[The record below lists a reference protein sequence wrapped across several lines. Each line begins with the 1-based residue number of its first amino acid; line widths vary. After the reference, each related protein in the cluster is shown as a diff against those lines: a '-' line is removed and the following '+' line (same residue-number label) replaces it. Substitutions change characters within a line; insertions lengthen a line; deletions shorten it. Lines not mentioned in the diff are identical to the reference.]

1 MSTRRHTIAAPSA
14 GRLAAVL
21 GVGRVATGSPRGHE
35 LDEEL
40 KAQLK
45 SQLESIHSPCIVHL
59 RGNELEHVLKNMI
72 EQLATNL
79 ATVVDGRT
87 AVANPTNVELELDAF
102 QTIWES
108 LMDRS
113 FPESTFEQVAKE
125 TARALDKFTKQEACK
140 ETLLRFMKDRMHRFC
155 IEYGIDATTHMA
167 REVENSADLLSTV
180 GNDGEFHGSRTEV
193 MDVGL
198 GLVEQLYGLHV
209 MITHGPGHLETRSVM
224 DLPDGKYESAMAA
237 LRAAMGEIRVYVQ
250 SVVQA

>member
-1 MSTRRHTIAAPSA
+1 MSTRRHPIAAPSA

-59 RGNELEHVLKNMI
+59 RGSELEHVLKNMI

-113 FPESTFEQVAKE
+113 FQSPHSSKWQRKRRVRST
-125 TARALDKFTKQEACK
+125 
-140 ETLLRFMKDRMHRFC
+140 
-155 IEYGIDATTHMA
+155 
-167 REVENSADLLSTV
+167 NSQ
-180 GNDGEFHGSRTEV
+180 SR
-193 MDVGL
+193 
-198 GLVEQLYGLHV
+198 
-209 MITHGPGHLETRSVM
+209 RS
-224 DLPDGKYESAMAA
+224 
-237 LRAAMGEIRVYVQ
+237 RRRVRKRCFD
-250 SVVQA
+250 S